1 MEGKINISKT
11 DSNENNLENSKSKL
25 TQKKRL
31 DLNDLLERMKVK
43 KSQDLKNN
51 IVLLSTVTIILIIT
65 AITVL
70 IYS

>member
-1 MEGKINISKT
+1 MEGKINISKV
-11 DSNENNLENSKSKL
+11 DSDENNLENSKSKL

-43 KSQDLKNN
+43 KSRDLKIN

>member
-1 MEGKINISKT
+1 MEGKINISKV
-11 DSNENNLENSKSKL
+11 DSDENNLENSKSKL

>member
-11 DSNENNLENSKSKL
+11 DSSENNLENSKSKL

-31 DLNDLLERMKVK
+31 DLNDLLERMKIK
-43 KSQDLKNN
+43 KSQDLRNN
-51 IVLLSTVTIILIIT
+51 IALLSAVTIILIIT
-65 AITVL
+65 AISVL

>member
-11 DSNENNLENSKSKL
+11 DSSENNLENSKSKL

-43 KSQDLKNN
+43 KSRDLKNN
-51 IVLLSTVTIILIIT
+51 ILLLSTVTIILIIT

>member
-43 KSQDLKNN
+43 KSRDLKNN
-51 IVLLSTVTIILIIT
+51 ILLLSTVTIILIIT

>member
-1 MEGKINISKT
+1 MEGKINISKI

-31 DLNDLLERMKVK
+31 DLNDLLERMKIK
-43 KSQDLKNN
+43 KSRDLRNN
-51 IVLLSTVTIILIIT
+51 MALLSAVTIILIIT
-65 AITVL
+65 AISVL

>member
-1 MEGKINISKT
+1 MEGKINISKI

-31 DLNDLLERMKVK
+31 DLNDLLERMKIK
-43 KSQDLKNN
+43 KSQDLRNN
-51 IVLLSTVTIILIIT
+51 IALLSAVTIILIIT
-65 AITVL
+65 AISVL

>member
-31 DLNDLLERMKVK
+31 DLNDLLERMKIK
-43 KSQDLKNN
+43 KSQDLRNN
-51 IVLLSTVTIILIIT
+51 IALLSAVTIILIIT
-65 AITVL
+65 AISVL

>member
-1 MEGKINISKT
+1 MEGKINISKV
-11 DSNENNLENSKSKL
+11 DSDENNLENSKSKL

-43 KSQDLKNN
+43 KSRDLKNN

>member
-31 DLNDLLERMKVK
+31 DLNDLLERMKIK
-43 KSQDLKNN
+43 KSQDLRNN
-51 IVLLSTVTIILIIT
+51 IALLSAVTIILIII
-65 AITVL
+65 AISVL